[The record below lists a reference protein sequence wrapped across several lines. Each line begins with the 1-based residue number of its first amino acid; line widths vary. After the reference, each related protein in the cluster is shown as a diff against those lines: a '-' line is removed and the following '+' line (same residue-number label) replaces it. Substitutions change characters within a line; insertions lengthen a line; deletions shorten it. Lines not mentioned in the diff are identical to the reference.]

1 MFAFG
6 VIPMAGRTPR
16 RLFPKRP
23 VSVLNRVEGMPFRWS
38 INPYRGCSHGCH
50 FCYAR
55 PTHSYLG
62 FHADDSF
69 QHNII
74 VKRDAAEVLYRELK
88 RRKWK
93 GGEVAVGTATD
104 PYQPVEA
111 KWELTRSI
119 LKVLRDF
126 RIPTSITTRSPLIL
140 RDRDILREMVLTSVN
155 ISLSTLDERVW
166 RLTEPA
172 SPHPKQRLEAVRKL
186 SEAGIPAGLFLAPI
200 LPYLADSDEHLRSY
214 MKAARECGA
223 RFVVPSVL
231 RLRPAVKSWFFRRIQ
246 TAFPREY
253 PRLVRLYEGA
263 YPPDE
268 YRAEL
273 FARIRRHMR
282 DAGIEN
288 EAVREGASP
297 SERETGSGA
306 GIPEEPIQL
315 SLF

>member
-1 MFAFG
+1 
-6 VIPMAGRTPR
+6 MAGRTPR
-16 RLFPKRP
+16 RLFPRRP
-23 VSVLNRVEGMPFRWS
+23 VSVLNRVEGMPFNWS

-55 PTHSYLG
+55 PTHGYLG

-69 QHNII
+69 QYNIF
-74 VKRDAAEVLYRELK
+74 VKRDAAEVLYRELM

-186 SEAGIPAGLFLAPI
+186 NEAGIPAGLFLAPI

-214 MKAARECGA
+214 MIAARECGA

-231 RLRPAVKSWFFRRIQ
+231 RLQPAVKSWFFRRIQ
-246 TAFPREY
+246 HAFPREY

-268 YRAEL
+268 YRTQL
-273 FARIRRHMR
+273 LLRVKGHMR
-282 DAGIEN
+282 DFGFQNETIRRDKFPLKREIEKKTIVPE
-288 EAVREGASP
+288 EAV
-297 SERETGSGA
+297 
-306 GIPEEPIQL
+306 QL

>member
-1 MFAFG
+1 
-6 VIPMAGRTPR
+6 MAGRTPR
-16 RLFPKRP
+16 RLFPKRSK
-23 VSVLNRVEGMPFRWS
+23 SVLNRVEGMPFNWS

-69 QHNII
+69 QHNVI

-88 RRKWK
+88 RGKWK
-93 GGEVAVGTATD
+93 GGVVAIGTATD
-104 PYQPVEA
+104 PYQPVEG
-111 KWELTRSI
+111 KWKLTRSI

-140 RDRDILREMVLTSVN
+140 RDRDVLREMVLTSVN
-155 ISLSTLDERVW
+155 ISLSTLDEGVW

-186 SEAGIPAGLFLAPI
+186 NGEGIPAGLFLAPI
-200 LPYLADSDEHLRSY
+200 LPYLSDTDEQLRSY
-214 MKAARECGA
+214 MIAARECGA

-231 RLRPAVKSWFFRRIQ
+231 RLQPAVKSWFFRRIQ
-246 TAFPREY
+246 AAFPREY
-253 PRLVRLYEGA
+253 PHLVRLYEGSL
-263 YPPDE
+263 PPDE
-268 YRAEL
+268 YRTEL
-273 FARIRRHMR
+273 YSRVRRHMR
-282 DAGIEN
+282 EVGFKN
-288 EAVREGASP
+288 EPSRGEGPALTQGVGRE
-297 SERETGSGA
+297 EMLR
-306 GIPEEPIQL
+306 EEPVQL

>member
-1 MFAFG
+1 
-6 VIPMAGRTPR
+6 MAGRIQR
-16 RLFPKRP
+16 RLFPKRSK
-23 VSVLNRVEGMPFRWS
+23 SVLNRVEGMPFRWS

-74 VKRDAAEVLYRELK
+74 VKRDAAEVLYQELQ

-104 PYQPVEA
+104 PYQPVEG
-111 KWELTRSI
+111 KWKLTRSI

-126 RIPTSITTRSPLIL
+126 QIPTSITTRSPLIL
-140 RDRDILREMVLTSVN
+140 RDLDILREMNLTSVN

-186 SEAGIPAGLFLAPI
+186 NEAGIPAGLFLAPI
-200 LPYLADSDEHLRSY
+200 LPYLSDSDEQLRAY
-214 MKAARECGA
+214 MVAASECGA
-223 RFVVPSVL
+223 RFVMPSVL
-231 RLRPAVKSWFFRRIQ
+231 RLQPAVKSWFFRRIQ
-246 TAFPREY
+246 SAFPKEY
-253 PRLVRLYEGA
+253 PRLVRLYEGTV
-263 YPPDE
+263 PPEE
-268 YRAEL
+268 YRREL
-273 FARIRRHMR
+273 HKRVERHQREAGFWDDVSAMRRERPPKGRNGKKAMVQ
-282 DAGIEN
+282 E
-288 EAVREGASP
+288 EA
-297 SERETGSGA
+297 
-306 GIPEEPIQL
+306 IQL